1 MTNPSQANAYST
13 PVKSYIIG
21 SLCLLTTPQML
32 VFVSGI
38 AVAFGGFPLQQ
49 MVGPFLGAMVMLLG
63 IVLAIVGIAHGKRW
77 GKYMAVSV
85 YSLYLLSS
93 ISRMMSLFLTMR
105 LASKVQLP
113 DGYSVVPTPI
123 GLNLVFGLLGL
134 ITAGIS
140 LVGIILLLRPRKNEH
155 SES

>member
-1 MTNPSQANAYST
+1 MTTPSQANAYST
-13 PVKSYIIG
+13 PVKYYIIG
-21 SLCLLTTPQML
+21 SLCLLTTRQIL

-38 AVAFGGFPLQQ
+38 AVALGGFPLPQ
-49 MVGPFLGAMVMLLG
+49 VLGAFLGAMVMLLG
-63 IVLAIVGIAHGKRW
+63 IVLAIVGIAQGKRW
-77 GKYMAVSV
+77 GKYMAITV
-85 YSLYLLSS
+85 YSLYLFSS
-93 ISRMMSLFLTMR
+93 ITGMGGLILSMR
-105 LASKVQLP
+105 LASNVQLP

-123 GLNLVFGLLGL
+123 GLNLAFGLLGL